1 MKGPELLKDIVG
13 RLFTARG
20 WGRQQERLHLEQAWA
35 EAAGPDLEPH
45 TRVVALRRGIFEVEV
60 DSAVLLHEMAQ
71 YHKRRLL
78 EQLRAR
84 LPAIAV
90 NDLRV
95 RAGVWKH

>member
-1 MKGPELLKDIVG
+1 MNGPELLRDILG
-13 RLFTARG
+13 RVFTSRG
-20 WGRQQERLHLEQAWA
+20 WGRQQERLRLEQAWA
-35 EAAGPDLEPH
+35 DAAGPELAPH
-45 TRVVALRRGIFEVEV
+45 TRVVALRRGVLEVEV

-78 EQLRAR
+78 EQVRSR
-84 LPAIAV
+84 LAGSPV